1 MTLMMKSQTKKT
13 DKQSKTK
20 EIVCHKCNKPATG
33 RYSPDMDIAGL
44 AFCDEHKELMAAA
57 FYCLLQDDM
66 ETFNQLMGT
75 DLAPQE

>member
-1 MTLMMKSQTKKT
+1 MKLEDQNK

>member
-1 MTLMMKSQTKKT
+1 MKEKT

-33 RYSPDMDIAGL
+33 RYSPDLDIAGL

-57 FYCLLQDDM
+57 FYCLLQNDQK
-66 ETFNQLMGT
+66 TFDKLMGT
-75 DLAPQE
+75 DFAPQE

>member
-1 MTLMMKSQTKKT
+1 MTQLQTMKK

-20 EIVCHKCNKPATG
+20 EITCHKCGKPATG

-57 FYCLLQDDM
+57 FYCLLQDDT
-66 ETFNQLMGT
+66 ETLNQLMKT
-75 DLAPQE
+75 NLK

>member
-1 MTLMMKSQTKKT
+1 MTQSQTMKTT

-75 DLAPQE
+75 DLATQE

>member
-1 MTLMMKSQTKKT
+1 MMKSQTKKK

-20 EIVCHKCNKPATG
+20 EIICHKCGKPATG

>member
-1 MTLMMKSQTKKT
+1 MKEKT
-13 DKQSKTK
+13 NKQSKTK

-57 FYCLLQDDM
+57 FYCLLQNDI
-66 ETFNQLMGT
+66 ETFNTLLGVKF
-75 DLAPQE
+75 DPNESKNL

>member
-1 MTLMMKSQTKKT
+1 MMKSQMKTK

-20 EIVCHKCNKPATG
+20 KIVCHKCGKPATG

-44 AFCDEHKELMAAA
+44 AFCDEHQELMAAA
-57 FYCLLQDDM
+57 FYCLIKNDT

-75 DLAPQE
+75 DLRTDSSTG

>member
-1 MTLMMKSQTKKT
+1 
-13 DKQSKTK
+13 
-20 EIVCHKCNKPATG
+20 
-33 RYSPDMDIAGL
+33 MDIAGL

-75 DLAPQE
+75 DFAPQE

>member
-1 MTLMMKSQTKKT
+1 MKEKT

-44 AFCDEHKELMAAA
+44 AFCDEHQELMAAA

-75 DLAPQE
+75 DLATQE